1 MFPLMKYALLL
12 GAVSAL
18 AISTSSA
25 AVVWADDFSDSRASA
40 PNPYDYAG
48 GEAGNDYL
56 SDARGNA
63 FTVSGGVL
71 NIADTVSNSPGS
83 GDAVLAVTTSQWS
96 ARPTTD
102 GDVLRVSYSIR
113 VNSLLAGGG
122 SSVPRFSIFQNAGT
136 NVNALNAN
144 GALVTVGFGY
154 GAFDA
159 DVGSDLGFYT
169 TRDPGTGTPAAV
181 GISGGV
187 WADGFDFGNYDS
199 DNAANNN
206 TAALLGN
213 TAEFYRVVIEM
224 REGSTD
230 ITGSITNESNPAQTT
245 TFNATAGIALN
256 FKDNSSGLDG
266 IRIGTGQG
274 GITNTDIDNI
284 LIEVLPIPEPSSALL
299 VGACGVLG
307 LLRRRRA

>member
-1 MFPLMKYALLL
+1 MKYALLL

-25 AVVWADDFSDSRASA
+25 VVVWADDYSDARASA
-40 PNPYDYAG
+40 PNPYNYPG
-48 GEAGNDYL
+48 GADGNDYL
-56 SDARGNA
+56 ADAHGNS
-63 FTVSGGVL
+63 FTVAGGVL

-102 GDVLRVSYSIR
+102 GDILRVSYSIR
-113 VNSLLAGGG
+113 VNSLLAGAGA
-122 SSVPRFSIFQNAGT
+122 SVPRFSIFQNADG
-136 NVNALNAN
+136 NASALNAN
-144 GALVTVGFGY
+144 GALITVGFGY

-159 DVGSDLGFYT
+159 DGGSDLAFYT

-199 DNAANNN
+199 QAFAANDTNDQ
-206 TAALLGN
+206 
-213 TAEFYRVVIEM
+213 FYRVVIEM
-224 REGSTD
+224 REGTTE
-230 ITGSITNESNPAQTT
+230 ITGSITNESNSAQTT
-245 TFNATAGIALN
+245 TFNATSGVALN
-256 FKDNSSGLDG
+256 FKDNITNLDG

-274 GITNTDIDNI
+274 GTTNTDIDNI